1 MRRLYP
7 SITSVQ
13 WTTHRV
19 AGVYYHREAMGAD
32 YEKMRARHKEN
43 PYVGVWVNLERD
55 PGNRYDANA
64 IKIIET
70 ETKSMIGWIPK
81 EENAPLAMIM
91 DKLGIEFN
99 GCLNEDCNFST
110 NRLSVRIF
118 ALIPATMDH
127 LMPSTKAAATLG
139 ALVESV
145 KGITKP
151 TKFSDYELD
160 L

>member
-1 MRRLYP
+1 MRRFYL

-13 WTTHRV
+13 WSTHRV
-19 AGVYYHREAMGAD
+19 AGVYYHRDAMGAD
-32 YEKMRARHKEN
+32 YEKIKARHKEN

-64 IKIIET
+64 IKIIES
-70 ETKSMIGWIPK
+70 ETKAMLGWIPK
-81 EENAPLAMIM
+81 EENAHLAMIM

-127 LMPSTKAAATLG
+127 LMPKASATVG
-139 ALVESV
+139 LVESV
-145 KGITKP
+145 KAITSPKP